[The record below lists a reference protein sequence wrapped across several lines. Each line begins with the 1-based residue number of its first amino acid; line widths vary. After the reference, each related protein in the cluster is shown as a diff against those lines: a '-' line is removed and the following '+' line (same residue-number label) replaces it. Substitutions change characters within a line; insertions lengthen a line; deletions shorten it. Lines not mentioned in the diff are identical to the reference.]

1 MALEVRL
8 PEIGENIDSG
18 QIVKL
23 LTKVGDVVARDQA
36 LLELETG
43 KASVEVP
50 SPAPGRVIS
59 VLVEE
64 GTTVKVGQ
72 VLLTLEE
79 SRAEGAAEAAPAREK
94 PPPESPALRTQPPAQ
109 LAQEAPAPPVPRPPP
124 GQVAPPAAAEPAVPQ
139 LAAPAPSAARA
150 VAAPHVRQ
158 FAREIG
164 VDLGAVQGSGPA
176 GRISVEDVKRHAR
189 ESAAA
194 GPGEGLA
201 PMAAAPLPDFSRY
214 GPVERESFT
223 AVRQATAQQMQGAWS
238 TVPHVMLE
246 AEADATELE
255 AFRQKYRARAESQGG
270 KLTVTAI
277 LVKAAASALREFP
290 RFNASPDFARK
301 EYVLK
306 KYVNVGVAADTPRGL
321 LVPVL
326 REVDKKSVLE
336 IAVEL
341 EALAQKARAG
351 KLSLSEMAGGNFT
364 VTNLGG
370 MGVGHFTA
378 VINAP
383 EVAILA
389 VGKAQT
395 RPVYRDGAFEPRLML
410 PLSLSIDHR
419 VLDGADGARF
429 LARIVEAI
437 EAPFLFW

>member
-1 MALEVRL
+1 MAVEVRL

-50 SPAPGRVIS
+50 SPAAGRVAS

-72 VLLTLEE
+72 VLLTLEASE
-79 SRAEGAAEAAPAREK
+79 AAHGAAAAPAREA
-94 PPPESPALRTQPPAQ
+94 PAPESPALRTQPAAP
-109 LAQEAPAPPVPRPPP
+109 LAQEAPPPPVSQPPP
-124 GQVAPPAAAEPAVPQ
+124 APLPAEPPSEVPA
-139 LAAPAPSAARA
+139 LTAPAPASARA

-164 VDLGAVQGSGPA
+164 INLGAVQGTGPA
-176 GRISVEDVKRHAR
+176 ARISVEDVKRHAR
-189 ESAAA
+189 EGRA
-194 GPGEGLA
+194 GPAGTGLA
-201 PMAAAPLPDFSRY
+201 PTAAAPLPDFSRY
-214 GPVERESFT
+214 GPVEREPFT
-223 AVRQATAQQMQGAWS
+223 AVRQATAQQMGAAWS

-255 AFRQKYRARAESQGG
+255 AFRQKYRAKAEAQGG

-277 LVKAAASALREFP
+277 LVKAAAGALKDFP
-290 RFNASPDFARK
+290 RFNASPDLARK
-301 EYVLK
+301 EMVLK
-306 KYVNVGVAADTPRGL
+306 KYVNIGVAANTPRGL

-326 REVDKKSVLE
+326 REVDKKTLLE
-336 IAVEL
+336 VAGEL
-341 EALAQKARAG
+341 DQLAQKARAG

-389 VGKAQT
+389 IGRAEV
-395 RPVYRDGAFEPRLML
+395 RPVYRNDTFEPRLKL

-429 LARIVEAI
+429 LARIVEAV
-437 EAPFLFW
+437 EAPYLFW